1 LNLRRKTV
9 LTMIVTPL
17 IMILVIYIGAQFILL
32 ENYRVLE
39 QQRAEVNVKRVL
51 SALSNVLSELETT
64 VGD

>member
-1 LNLRRKTV
+1 MNLRRKTV